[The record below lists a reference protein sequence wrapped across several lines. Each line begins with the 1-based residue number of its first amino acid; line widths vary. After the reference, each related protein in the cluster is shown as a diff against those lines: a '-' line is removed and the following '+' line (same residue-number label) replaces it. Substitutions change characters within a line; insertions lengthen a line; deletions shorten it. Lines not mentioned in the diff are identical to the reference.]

1 MDFSLS
7 EEQQLFQDSVRRW
20 AMQELAPDAVAR
32 AMADDYP
39 RDIARKAAEMGLIG
53 ITFAEADGG
62 AGGTLMD
69 AIIAIQEVALA
80 CPRSADVI
88 QSGNFGPIRTFYE
101 YATPEQKERFLPG
114 LLRGETVIS
123 LGMSEPGAGSA
134 VTELQT
140 TARIEGDQVVVSGTK
155 VFGTHS
161 HEADLFLVYVR
172 FGPGLNGIGSVLIER
187 GTEGF
192 EVGPPTA
199 FMNGEKWSQLY
210 CDNCRIPT
218 ENILLGPGGFKKQ
231 ISGFNVERLG
241 NSSRAVALGRHA
253 FNIARDHALER
264 RQFGRPLCEFQ
275 GLQWKFADMELR
287 LTSAQLMLM
296 RAAVNAKD
304 GLPSAQDAALAKL
317 ACNEAGHF
325 VANEALQIMGATGF
339 SEDNLVQYCVRRT
352 RGWMIAGGS
361 LEILRNKIAEGIFE
375 RRFDQRGPVAEAKS

>member
-7 EEQQLFQDSVRRW
+7 EEQQLYQDSVRRW
-20 AMQELAPDAVAR
+20 AAQELAPEAVAR
-32 AMADDYP
+32 AMSDTYP
-39 RDIARKAAEMGLIG
+39 RDVARKAAEMGLIG

-62 AGGTLMD
+62 AGGNLLD
-69 AIIAIQEVALA
+69 AIIAIQEVAMA
-80 CPRSADVI
+80 CPRSGDVI
-88 QSGNFGPIRTFYE
+88 QAGNFGPIRTFYE
-101 YATPEQKERFLPG
+101 YASAEQKERYLPG
-114 LLRGETVIS
+114 LLKGETVIS

-140 TARIEGDQVVVSGTK
+140 SARIDGDHVIISGTK

-172 FGPGLNGIGSVLIER
+172 FGPGLGGIGSVLIDR
-187 GTEGF
+187 DTEGF
-192 EVGPPTA
+192 QIGAPTE

-210 CDNCRIPT
+210 FDECRIPK
-218 ENILLGPGGFKKQ
+218 ENILLGPGGFKQQ

-241 NSSRAVALGRHA
+241 NSSRAVALGRYA
-253 FNIARDHALER
+253 FNAARDHALER
-264 RQFGRPLCEFQ
+264 NQFGRPICEFQ
-275 GLQWKFADMELR
+275 GLQWKFADMELK
-287 LTSAQLMLM
+287 LTSAQMMLM

-317 ACNEAGHF
+317 ACNEAGF
-325 VANEALQIMGATGF
+325 FAANEALQIMGATGF
-339 SEDNLVQYCVRRT
+339 SEDNLVQYCLRRT

-375 RRFDQRGPVAEAKS
+375 RRFDQRAPKNG

>member
-7 EEQQLFQDSVRRW
+7 EEQQLYQDSVCRW
-20 AMQELAPDAVAR
+20 AAQELAPEAVAR
-32 AMADDYP
+32 AMSDTYP
-39 RDIARKAAEMGLIG
+39 RDVARKAAEMGLIG

-62 AGGTLMD
+62 AGGNLLD
-69 AIIAIQEVALA
+69 AIIAIQEVAMA
-80 CPRSADVI
+80 CPRSGDVI
-88 QSGNFGPIRTFYE
+88 QAGNFGPIRTFYE
-101 YATPEQKERFLPG
+101 YASAEQKERYLPG
-114 LLRGETVIS
+114 LLKGETVIS

-140 TARIEGDQVVVSGTK
+140 SARIDGDHVIISGTK

-172 FGPGLNGIGSVLIER
+172 FGPGLGGIGSVLIDR
-187 GTEGF
+187 DTEGF
-192 EVGPPTA
+192 QIGAPTE

-210 CDNCRIPT
+210 FDECRIPK
-218 ENILLGPGGFKKQ
+218 ENILLGPGGFKQQ

-241 NSSRAVALGRHA
+241 NSSRAVALGRYA
-253 FNIARDHALER
+253 FNAARDHALER
-264 RQFGRPLCEFQ
+264 NQFGRPICEFQ
-275 GLQWKFADMELR
+275 GLQWKFADMELK
-287 LTSAQLMLM
+287 LTSAQMMLM

-317 ACNEAGHF
+317 ACNEAGF
-325 VANEALQIMGATGF
+325 FAANEALQIMGATGF
-339 SEDNLVQYCVRRT
+339 SEDNLVQYCLRRT

-375 RRFDQRGPVAEAKS
+375 RRFDQRAPKNG